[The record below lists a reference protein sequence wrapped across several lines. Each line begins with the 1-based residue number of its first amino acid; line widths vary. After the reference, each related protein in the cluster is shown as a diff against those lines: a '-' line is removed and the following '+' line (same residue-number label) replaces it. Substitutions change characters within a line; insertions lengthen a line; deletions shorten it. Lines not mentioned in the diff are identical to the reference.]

1 MILPR
6 MTAALLSMSFFGS
19 AYANAELYTGTSLDQ
34 WVVICGAANGA
45 AAVYQAS
52 SHDLSQHELTARAHL
67 TRFAAENGQLLMEFE
82 PLFARGQTEG
92 KRLVAAQEKLFTPR
106 KESLL
111 EGFHNDKQIQY
122 QDIKRVLGT

>member
-19 AYANAELYTGTSLDQ
+19 AYANADLYAGTSLDQ

-45 AAVYQAS
+45 AALYQAS
-52 SHDLSQHELTARAHL
+52 RHDLNQHQLTARAHL
-67 TRFAAENGQLLMEFE
+67 TRFAAENGRLLMEFE

-92 KRLVAAQEKLFTPR
+92 MRLVAAQDKLFTPR
-106 KESLL
+106 KEALL
-111 EGFHNDKQIQY
+111 EGFHNDRQIQY
-122 QDIKRVLGT
+122 QDIKRVLDT

>member
-19 AYANAELYTGTSLDQ
+19 AYANAELYAGTSLDQ

-45 AAVYQAS
+45 AGLYQAS
-52 SHDLSQHELTARAHL
+52 EHDLNQHQLTARAHL
-67 TRFAAENGQLLMEFE
+67 TRFAAENGRLLLEFQ
-82 PLFARGQTEG
+82 PLFTRGQAEG
-92 KRLVAAQEKLFTPR
+92 KRLVEAQDKLFTPH
-106 KESLL
+106 KQALL

-122 QDIKRVLGT
+122 QDMKRVLGT